1 MSEEISL
8 RASTGP
14 MAESGSRPGL
24 ADRFLAFSQSVGE
37 VIWLGIESIYWMREA
52 PQNLDKILRQ
62 MVVMGVSTLPVAT
75 VMSFFVGL
83 VTALATGEHLKRFGV
98 EDWIG
103 AVVGIAMTEQFGP
116 VLTGFLVAGQVG
128 SAITAEIGTM
138 SVSEEVDALKTLAI
152 SPVRYLVMPRMI
164 AGVVSMVALIIY
176 ADIVGML
183 GGLMIATSPWCGI
196 TAEAYWDLLFDEVTL
211 RHISF
216 GILKGACFG
225 FLIVAIACYQGLRA
239 KGGASGVGQA
249 TTRTVVACILTIL
262 ICNYFVT
269 RILVV

>member
-1 MSEEISL
+1 MGEEIQLPRTTGVGPETKPPSGFPL
-8 RASTGP
+8 R
-14 MAESGSRPGL
+14 L
-24 ADRFLAFSQSVGE
+24 VNFSQSVGE
-37 VIWLGIESIYWMREA
+37 VIWLGIESIYWMRA
-52 PQNLDKILRQ
+52 ALQNTDKILRQ
-62 MVVMGVSTLPVAT
+62 MVVMGVSTLPIAT

-98 EDWIG
+98 EQWIG

-116 VLTGFLVAGQVG
+116 VLTAFLVAGQVG

-138 SVSEEVDALKTLAI
+138 SVSEEVDALRTLAI

-183 GGLMIATSPWCGI
+183 GGLLIATSPWCGI
-196 TAEAYWDLLFDEVTL
+196 TAHAYWDLLFDEVTM
-211 RHISF
+211 RHVGF
-216 GILKGACFG
+216 GLLKGACFG
-225 FLIVAIACYQGLRA
+225 FLIVAISCYQGLRA

-249 TTRTVVACILTIL
+249 TTRTVVACILSIL